1 MPRSLRLAAVV
12 LLLIAVA
19 VGSSGPRI
27 LATERVFHL
36 LDQRLQV
43 HSVAEAVGLAIRKRL
58 I

>member
-43 HSVAEAVGLAIRKRL
+43 HSVAEAVGDGRCGR
-58 I
+58 